1 MHAVGKAAAT
11 DQVDPGGSVTKV
23 QMAQAISPR
32 LQELILLP
40 TEKCNLR
47 CTYCYEDFKIGRMS
61 EVVQRS
67 IELYLEQRI
76 PQLNGLRFSWFGGE
90 PLVAK
95 DVVLRLS
102 RFAAGLS
109 ARNGVVFQGG
119 LTTNAY
125 HLDIQ
130 TFLELLAC
138 GQNFYQITLD
148 GWREKHDEVRRFANG
163 RGSFDRIWTNLIALK
178 GVEADFEILLRIHV
192 RRDNIDSLPLL
203 IENVA
208 EEFGCD
214 RRFRLDFEH
223 LRDLG
228 GEGGKTI
235 VDGVSYDELGLIEQ
249 PLRELYYKAT
259 RSKHE
264 VDDVVMAG
272 RRQDDAV
279 FAQAKAAGESAGS
292 QRLAD
297 IAAGGP
303 YICYASKPNSL
314 LIRADGRIG
323 KCTVAL
329 NDRRND
335 IGRLNADGTL
345 SINNSK
351 LRPWIRGFGNLD
363 ENVLGCPLAGLSG
376 ALDKELELI
385 TA

>member
-1 MHAVGKAAAT
+1 MQPRLGAAVADEAGS
-11 DQVDPGGSVTKV
+11 GSSVTSV
-23 QMAQAISPR
+23 QVAQAISPR

-61 EVVQRS
+61 ETTQRS
-67 IELYLEQRI
+67 IELYLEQRV
-76 PQLNGLRFSWFGGE
+76 PQLTHLRFSWFGGE

-95 DVVLRLS
+95 GVLLRLS
-102 RFAAGLS
+102 RFAADLCE
-109 ARNGVVFQGG
+109 RHGVEFLGG

-125 HLDIQ
+125 HLDVQ
-130 TFLELLAC
+130 TFVDLLAC

-163 RGSFDRIWTNLIALK
+163 RGSFDRIWANLIELK
-178 GVEADFEILLRIHV
+178 SVDADFEILLRIHV
-192 RRDNIDSLPLL
+192 RRDNIDSLPML
-203 IENVA
+203 IEKVA
-208 EEFGCD
+208 EEFGGD
-214 RRFRLDFEH
+214 PRFRLDFEH

-235 VDGVSYDELGLIEQ
+235 IDGVSYEELGSIEQ

-259 RSKHE
+259 RSKH
-264 VDDVVMAG
+264 AL
-272 RRQDDAV
+272 DDAV
-279 FAQAKAAGESAGS
+279 VAERRESDAVFVEAKASGESAGS

-297 IAAGGP
+297 LTAGGP

-335 IGRLNADGTL
+335 IGHLNPDGTL
-345 SINNSK
+345 AIDNPK
-351 LRPWIRGFGNLD
+351 LRPWIRGFEHLD
-363 ENVLGCPLAGLSG
+363 EDVLGCPLAGLPG
-376 ALDKELELI
+376 ALTKELELI
-385 TA
+385 SA